1 MKKKLLIT
9 TLLLPILGFSY
20 ELNFSKSFSKV
31 LNSDLLSTSVN
42 ISIENKDEKV
52 VNSQIEKYN
61 KFIKENKT
69 VSIKNSNYNLSP
81 QYEYVKDKRNLKG
94 YVGDS
99 RFTVQ
104 SKDAQKINT
113 FLNEIVSLKAND
125 KASDLKLDI
134 SNLAWEISEELQN
147 QSYDE
152 LRLESLIWIET
163 YAKELS
169 SKIAKKCEVKNVN
182 ILDSNE
188 HFQAKT
194 RMVSMAMDSI
204 NSDIT
209 PLNSEQNTSINT
221 NFILDCK

>member
-1 MKKKLLIT
+1 MKNKLLVT
-9 TLLLPILGFSY
+9 ALLLPILGFSY

-31 LNSDLLSTSVN
+31 LNPDLLSTSVN

-81 QYEYVKDKRNLKG
+81 QYEYIKDKRNLKG

-99 RFTVQ
+99 RFTAQ

-169 SKIAKKCEVKNVN
+169 SKITKKCEIKNVN

>member
-1 MKKKLLIT
+1 MKNKLLVT
-9 TLLLPILGFSY
+9 ALLLPILGFSY

-31 LNSDLLSTSVN
+31 LNPDLLSTSVN

-69 VSIKNSNYNLSP
+69 VTIKNANYNLSP
-81 QYEYVKDKRNLKG
+81 QYEYIKDKRNLKG

-99 RFTVQ
+99 RFTAQ

-125 KASDLKLDI
+125 KESDLKLDI
-134 SNLAWEISEELQN
+134 SNLAWEISEDLQN
-147 QSYDE
+147 KSYDE
-152 LRLESLIWIET
+152 LRLESLIWIEN

-169 SKIAKKCEVKNVN
+169 SKISKKCEVKNVN
-182 ILDSNE
+182 ILDNNE
-188 HFQAKT
+188 HFQPRT
-194 RMVSMAMDSI
+194 RMVSMAMESVS
-204 NSDIT
+204 SDIT

>member
-147 QSYDE
+147 QSYDD

>member
-1 MKKKLLIT
+1 MKNKLLVT
-9 TLLLPILGFSY
+9 ALLLPILGFSY

-31 LNSDLLSTSVN
+31 LNPDLLSTSVN
-42 ISIENKDEKV
+42 ISIENKDEKI

-81 QYEYVKDKRNLKG
+81 QYEYIKDKRNLKG

-99 RFTVQ
+99 RFTAQ

-182 ILDSNE
+182 IHDSNE

-194 RMVSMAMDSI
+194 RMVSMVMDSL

-209 PLNSEQNTSINT
+209 PFNSEQNTSINT
-221 NFILDCK
+221 SFILDCK

>member
-169 SKIAKKCEVKNVN
+169 SKITKKCEIKNVN